1 MGLER
6 LRNFVRAFTGLVEE
20 GVAEEAL
27 LARGRRLLGELVA
40 ADDWLP
46 DAFARHDP
54 ERYQQYLLHCDPAER
69 FSVVSFV
76 WGPGQ
81 RTPVHDHTVW
91 GLIGMLRGEERS
103 RRFDRREPG
112 APLAPGDETVLRP
125 AWSRRC
131 RPISATFIW
140 WRTARRSPVD
150 QHPCLRRQ
158 HRRGAAPRL
167 RSHDGCGEEFRLRL
181 QQRPDAEPVG
191 PLRGSA
197 ARDLRRAAVRPSTGA
212 NAPAQDEAIFLVP
225 PTMPLILVSW
235 HQPHRVSLPVRWR
248 WGGRLILGL

>member
-6 LRNFVRAFTGLVEE
+6 LRNFVRAFTDLVEE
-20 GVAEEAL
+20 RVAEEAVL
-27 LARGRRLLGELVA
+27 TRGGRLLGELVA

-54 ERYQQYLLHCDPAER
+54 ERYQQYLLHCDAAER

-112 APLAPGDETVLRP
+112 GPLTEGAETVLRP
-125 AWSRRC
+125 GMVEAVSPDIGDIHLVENGLRDRPSISIHVYGANIGAVRRHVFD
-131 RPISATFIW
+131 PMTGAEKTFVSGYSSALMPNLW
-140 WRTARRSPVD
+140 DRSEEARR
-150 QHPCLRRQ
+150 
-158 HRRGAAPRL
+158 G
-167 RSHDGCGEEFRLRL
+167 
-181 QQRPDAEPVG
+181 
-191 PLRGSA
+191 
-197 ARDLRRAAVRPSTGA
+197 
-212 NAPAQDEAIFLVP
+212 I
-225 PTMPLILVSW
+225 
-235 HQPHRVSLPVRWR
+235 
-248 WGGRLILGL
+248 